1 MGRLQNKIAIV
12 FGAGSVAAGIGNGKA
27 TAIAFA
33 REGAKVIAVDINVEA
48 AAETAQIINS
58 EGGFCRAAQANV
70 TDASSV
76 QAAVEDCMR
85 LEGRIDILQ
94 NNVGFASLGGPV
106 EMDEKTWDESMEVN
120 LKGLFLTCKF
130 VLPIMER
137 QLAGSIIN
145 ISSIASIRWLGTAYI
160 SYAAAKG
167 AVNQFTQAIA
177 MQYARKGIRA
187 NAILPGMMDTPTARH
202 TLSSV
207 FANEADLVAQRN
219 ALCPTGKMGDAWD
232 VAWASVFLASDQA
245 RYITGISLPV
255 DGGMT
260 CKVV

>member
-1 MGRLQNKIAIV
+1 MGRLQDKIAIV
-12 FGAGSVAAGIGNGKA
+12 FGAGSVAGGIGNGKA

-33 REGAKVIAVDINVEA
+33 REGARVIAVDINLDA
-48 AAETAQIINS
+48 AAETSQIITS
-58 EGGFCRAAQANV
+58 EGGICRAAQANV
-70 TDASSV
+70 TDSGSV
-76 QAAVEDCMR
+76 QAAVENCMR
-85 LEGRIDILQ
+85 LEGRVDILQ

-106 EMDEKTWDESMEVN
+106 EMDEKIWDESIEVN

-187 NAILPGMMDTPTARH
+187 NAILPGFFMTEPNKRWARENPAMIDNIRA
-202 TLSSV
+202 TV
-207 FANEADLVAQRN
+207 
-219 ALCPTGKMGDAWD
+219 PIGDAGQPED
-232 VAWASVFLASDQA
+232 LGPLAVYLASDAA
-245 RYITGISLPV
+245 RYMTGSALLI
-255 DGGMT
+255 DGGYT
-260 CKVV
+260 IW